1 MTVNYQYCQTQAKLS
16 IYTALLELHMLH
28 QAFLTF
34 NVVESSVS
42 LEVTSLDQ
50 NQAKESAEKDAMHK

>member
-1 MTVNYQYCQTQAKLS
+1 
-16 IYTALLELHMLH
+16 MLH